1 LIDKDQLIIIGKITK
16 PVGLKGE
23 LKVLAITDFP
33 DRFKKLKDVYLLD
46 KEETGLLANSY
57 TGDIKFRIKDVK
69 VSDSIL
75 RISFDHYD
83 SPEKVT
89 ILKSCFICIPEKY
102 RYKLPKNQYYFYDLI
117 GCEVYDKGDI
127 LGTVKKIENYGSA
140 ELISVQTLKGSIILI
155 PFIKEFVKNVDLTK
169 KMISVELIEGFF

>member
-33 DRFKKLKDVYLLD
+33 DRFKKLKDVYLLN
-46 KEETGLLANSY
+46 KEETGLLTNSY
-57 TGDIKFRIKDVK
+57 TGEMKFRIKDAK

-75 RISFDHYD
+75 RISFDQYD
-83 SPEKVT
+83 SLEKVLF
-89 ILKSCFICIPEKY
+89 LKSCLICIPEKN
-102 RYKLPKNQYYFYDLI
+102 RYKLPKNLYYFYDLI
-117 GCEVYDKGDI
+117 GCEVYDKGEM

-140 ELISVQTLKGSIILI
+140 ELISVQTMKGNIILI
-155 PFIKEFVKNVDLTK
+155 PFIKEFVKNVDLSK
-169 KMISVELIEGFF
+169 KRISVELIEGFL